1 IDSEADK
8 ISLLFIYFPIIR
20 TEVYT
25 FAKLW
30 NIHCIRY
37 QRNRPSLPTGKPSVL
52 FFTPPSGIQNYQY
65 CPDRTL
71 LAQLEAE
78 VSAWD
83 PEEYRP
89 PETYSW

>member
-1 IDSEADK
+1 
-8 ISLLFIYFPIIR
+8 
-20 TEVYT
+20 EVYT
-25 FAKLW
+25 FVKLW
-30 NIHCIRY
+30 NNYCIRY
-37 QRNRPSLPTGKPSVL
+37 RRNCPSLPTGKPSVL
-52 FFTPPSGIQNYQY
+52 FFTPPPSIQDYQY

-83 PEEYRP
+83 PEEYLP